1 MGSSSESPAHGSP
14 PHTRAGH
21 GGLLAELMAVRMV
34 QCVMGC
40 EASNIPISPCFP
52 SCHHGREQLL
62 PPTST
67 SLPAAT
73 FSYSAGTVRLRLLP
87 HASTGQLATA
97 ILK

>member
-1 MGSSSESPAHGSP
+1 MAP
-14 PHTRAGH
+14 PHTRVGH

-52 SCHHGREQLL
+52 SCHHGREQL
-62 PPTST
+62 PPT

-87 HASTGQLATA
+87 HASTGQLTTA